1 MKRYQKLVMI
11 LETEREDL
19 EWKELLKNL
28 TKHLEVEKVN
38 MREGFLDLVS
48 GEDHIFNSIT
58 GTEEE
63 EVGIRVGLDTVE
75 EEIIH

>member
-11 LETEREDL
+11 LETENQEL
-19 EWKELLKNL
+19 EWKEVLRNL
-28 TKHLEVEKVN
+28 VQHLEVQKVN
-38 MREGFLDLVS
+38 MREGFLDLIS
-48 GEDHIFNSIT
+48 EDDHIFHSIS

-63 EVGIRVGLDTVE
+63 IVGIRVGLDEVE